1 VYVAGNPSRT
11 DPSVRKLERDV
22 AALQVNDPY
31 AGKQVPLTVA
41 LADPVEEKALHM
53 VNADPARTPTF
64 TLFANDDFFLTT
76 SNPSCGGNPCVS
88 PGFAWNHGDIQNEI
102 GNTWA
107 GIVGPGVASNG
118 VDSKTWT
125 DHTNLR
131 PTILS
136 VLGLKDDYVQD
147 GRVLTEGL
155 TAKATPPKLHS
166 ANVNKLAVLYE
177 QLNAPFGQFSN
188 DTLAAST
195 TAIADDD
202 STYAARSAEIEKLTA
217 QRDAVAEKIKDA
229 LNAATFSGTAITG
242 HDAKQW
248 LAEGDAI
255 LEAAASLPR

>member
-1 VYVAGNPSRT
+1 
-11 DPSVRKLERDV
+11 
-22 AALQVNDPY
+22 
-31 AGKQVPLTVA
+31 
-41 LADPVEEKALHM
+41 M
-53 VNADPARTPTF
+53 
-64 TLFANDDFFLTT
+64 
-76 SNPSCGGNPCVS
+76 
-88 PGFAWNHGDIQNEI
+88 
-102 GNTWA
+102 
-107 GIVGPGVASNG
+107 
-118 VDSKTWT
+118 
-125 DHTNLR
+125 
-131 PTILS
+131 LS

-248 LAEGDAI
+248 LAQGDAI